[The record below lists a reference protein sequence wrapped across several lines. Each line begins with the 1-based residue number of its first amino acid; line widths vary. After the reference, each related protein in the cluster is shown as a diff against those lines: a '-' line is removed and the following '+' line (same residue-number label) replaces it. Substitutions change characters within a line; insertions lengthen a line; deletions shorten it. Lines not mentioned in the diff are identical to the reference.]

1 MDYASFLHYISSCK
15 DPVILVEGTRNLPD
29 ADRPALLRLAE
40 MLAGRLPRAIFR
52 TGNATGSD
60 EAFAE
65 GVCRVDASRLQ
76 YILPSSGMGNSRK
89 NPSAYSVAVENI
101 SSVEEPEL
109 VYRTKQATPANARLI
124 DRFVQRE
131 KGQAYAK
138 SLYLLRD
145 TLKVTGSAEQGLAPA
160 SLGIFYVD
168 RSREGGGGGGTGH
181 TLRVCEQAGVPVI
194 LQEEWMQWLRE
205 NVQ

>member
-1 MDYASFLHYISSCK
+1 MPCGCVALAIHPAKFRNGQ
-15 DPVILVEGTRNLPD
+15 VEEEP
-29 ADRPALLRLAE
+29 LRLFRCGGE
-40 MLAGRLPRAIFR
+40 YFKRGGAG
-52 TGNATGSD
+52 
-60 EAFAE
+60 
-65 GVCRVDASRLQ
+65 
-76 YILPSSGMGNSRK
+76 
-89 NPSAYSVAVENI
+89 
-101 SSVEEPEL
+101 L

-168 RSREGGGGGGTGH
+168 RSREGGRGGGTGH

-205 NVQ
+205 IVQ